1 MRIADIQTY
10 KNCLLLQLG
19 MITDIK
25 GMVFL
30 KPYLPVKILI
40 LPFSKY
46 YKNHKNTKKRNHFV
60 F

>member
-25 GMVFL
+25 GMVFF
-30 KPYLPVKILI
+30 KTLP
-40 LPFSKY
+40 PCENPDFA
-46 YKNHKNTKKRNHFV
+46 F